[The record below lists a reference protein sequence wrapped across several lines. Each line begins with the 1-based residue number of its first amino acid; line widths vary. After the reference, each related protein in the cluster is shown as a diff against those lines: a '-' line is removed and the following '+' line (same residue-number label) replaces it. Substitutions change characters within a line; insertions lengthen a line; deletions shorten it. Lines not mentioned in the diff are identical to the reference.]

1 MSEVSENESKSKF
14 AGRQNENSA
23 NLNCKMMM
31 KKSRKRKRASKQVRR
46 VKKMRLEKENYSLF
60 LQKCKITIST
70 SGVLVLSPF
79 LALFTCDKS
88 SSTER
93 FFSYFQLFLSGR
105 ESTNSQSVLES
116 EILPELR
123 HGSKGTCNNKIEI
136 ICLDSTSKQ
145 NNNEYIETII
155 LDSTSE
161 QKCDK
166 KIEVINLDS
175 NSEQNN
181 NAENIEIIILD
192 STSEQKCDEKIEV
205 INLDSTSEQNNNAE
219 NIEII
224 ILDSTSEQKCDE
236 KIEITCLGSA
246 SEQKNNENTEIINL
260 DSSLS
265 FEFTND
271 SWPTGENPFS
281 LSGSFF
287 SAQHSSCDESDSE
300 DETPEHINKLASLGR
315 LKAFEI

>member
-1 MSEVSENESKSKF
+1 MTT
-14 AGRQNENSA
+14 
-23 NLNCKMMM
+23 NL
-31 KKSRKRKRASKQVRR
+31 KRASVGKLPM
-46 VKKMRLEKENYSLF
+46 KSDELFCAESHYLRLECLFYRLF
-60 LQKCKITIST
+60 LHC
-70 SGVLVLSPF
+70 L
-79 LALFTCDKS
+79 LATKVHPLKG
-88 SSTER
+88 
-93 FFSYFQLFLSGR
+93 FFSYFQLFLSVR
-105 ESTNSQSVLES
+105 ESPNSQSVLES

-123 HGSKGTCNNKIEI
+123 HGSKETCNNKIEI
-136 ICLDSTSKQ
+136 ICLDSTSEQ
-145 NNNEYIETII
+145 NNNKYIETII

-166 KIEVINLDS
+166 
-175 NSEQNN
+175 
-181 NAENIEIIILD
+181 
-192 STSEQKCDEKIEV
+192 KIEV

-236 KIEITCLGSA
+236 KIEITSLGSA

-300 DETPEHINKLASLGR
+300 DETPEHINKLASRGR